1 MPLTPD
7 IINFL
12 GTPHQNIGQLFDYL
26 ISKGWTN
33 AGTQTLSF
41 YHGTTQNSNIQFRG
55 IKNASGQI
63 IYYNT
68 TSFAFHYTSS
78 STTSTA
84 IINLSQNNTNNN
96 FITTPNEFFNAS
108 CVFPTNVSLISNQIT
123 PAYIFYDTKNFI
135 LIIKNSTYSYQNVS
149 NLTFMDYPNYYKI
162 LGYLELGTSGQYRVL
177 FNDFLVFENKFP
189 NYRNIVMWYNNQ
201 LYTNH
206 IYSFNTLVSH
216 DSIQA
221 ANNIRPSV
229 YFLKKVKLSY
239 FDEVG
244 MRTHTARVKLIF
256 NDSPAANLPICVNK
270 DLEALGGIR
279 TINSQEA
286 HIIPIYNFQ
295 DALGNVKYIN
305 LIIFPN
311 TI

>member
-7 IINFL
+7 IINL
-12 GTPHQNIGQLFDYL
+12 TGTPHQNIGQLFDYL

-41 YHGTTQNSNIQFRG
+41 YYGSISNPNIQFRG

-68 TSFAFHYTSS
+68 TNFTINNGSASFV
-78 STTSTA
+78 TA

-96 FITTPNEFFNAS
+96 FITSPNEFFNAS
-108 CVFPTNVSLISNQIT
+108 CVFPTNTSLNSNQIT

-135 LIIKNSTYSYQNVS
+135 LIIKNTSYSYENFS
-149 NLTFMDYPNYYKI
+149 NNTFLDYPNYYKV

-177 FNDFLVFENKFP
+177 FNDFVIPDNKFT
-189 NYRNIVMWYNNQ
+189 NYRNVVVWYNNQ

-206 IYSFNTLVSH
+206 IYPFNTLVSH
-216 DSIQA
+216 NITQA
-221 ANNIRPSV
+221 ANNIHPLV
-229 YFLKKVKLSY
+229 YSQKRVKIGY

-244 MRTHTARVKLIF
+244 MTTHTARAKLIF
-256 NDSPAANLPICVNK
+256 NDSPVANLPITINK
-270 DLEALGGIR
+270 DLNVMERVA
-279 TINSQEA
+279 TINGQVA
-286 HIIPIYNFQ
+286 HIIPVYNFQ
-295 DALGNVKYIN
+295 DAAGNVKYIH

-311 TI
+311 AI

>member
-7 IINFL
+7 IINFT
-12 GTPHQNIGQLFDYL
+12 GTTHQNVGQLFDYL

-41 YHGTTQNSNIQFRG
+41 YGSTYSNTNIQFRG

-68 TSFAFHYTSS
+68 THFYFNNGSNNINV
-78 STTSTA
+78 A

-96 FITTPNEFFNAS
+96 FITSPNEFFNAS
-108 CVFPTNVSLISNQIT
+108 CVFPTNTLLNSSQIT

-135 LIIKNSTYSYQNVS
+135 LIIKNSNYNYSNSSYS
-149 NLTFMDYPNYYKI
+149 TFMDYPNYYKI
-162 LGYLELGTSGQYRVL
+162 LGYLELGTAGEYRVL
-177 FNDFLVFENKFP
+177 FNDFLAFENKFP

-206 IYSFNTLVSH
+206 IYPFNTLVSH
-216 DSIQA
+216 NATQA
-221 ANNIRPSV
+221 TNNIHSAV
-229 YFLKKVKLSY
+229 YSQKKCKIGY

-256 NDSPAANLPICVNK
+256 NDSPVANLPICVNK
-270 DLEALGGIR
+270 DLEASGGIR

-295 DALGNVKYIN
+295 DAAGNVKYIN

-311 TI
+311 AI